1 MYLNTHTNLDG
12 PTRFRTQAQSGGGSK
27 KKKKKNRSSGLFTA
41 LVLWSF
47 SCFCCLSRT
56 PGLPRPWGPR
66 DSGLWFGKLADEVFV
81 CLLLR
86 EGRGEEEAQGKGVQS
101 LAGCVRRLVSIHS
114 VGPGRAWGDR
124 VFPEQ
129 VTHPDLS
136 LCSSPGCDRLLP
148 GRSQPLRISVGP

>member
-1 MYLNTHTNLDG
+1 MYLNTHAQIFTAQPG
-12 PTRFRTQAQSGGGSK
+12 SAPRHSQAGAA
-27 KKKKKNRSSGLFTA
+27 KKKKKNHLVASSLPWCFARFPVSSASLGLQG
-41 LVLWSF
+41 
-47 SCFCCLSRT
+47 CPC
-56 PGLPRPWGPR
+56 PWGPR

-86 EGRGEEEAQGKGVQS
+86 KGRGEEEAQGKGVQS
-101 LAGCVRRLVSIHS
+101 LAGCVRRLVSIHR